1 MGLPNRPI
9 RTPRS
14 RCGVRI
20 RWAVSAVLASHPG
33 SRCYLRSSEALGD
46 GTWRSLA
53 AHLLWE
59 QGVAG
64 SNPAVPT
71 RRSIVAGQ
79 LALARPGQ
87 PSSGDIS
94 SSSRGLRRTG
104 GACCARHRLLTGSS
118 RRFLMSFRF
127 QVTFDA
133 ADPERL
139 AAFWGTALGY
149 VEQEPPEGY
158 ESWEKWARSVGIP
171 EERWNDAFAR
181 VDAEVERLVGAG
193 ATRLKVNDEA
203 DQYWVVM
210 QDPEGNEFCLQ

>member
-133 ADPERL
+133 ADPDRL
-139 AAFWGTALGY
+139 A
-149 VEQEPPEGY
+149 
-158 ESWEKWARSVGIP
+158 
-171 EERWNDAFAR
+171 
-181 VDAEVERLVGAG
+181 AEVERLVGAG